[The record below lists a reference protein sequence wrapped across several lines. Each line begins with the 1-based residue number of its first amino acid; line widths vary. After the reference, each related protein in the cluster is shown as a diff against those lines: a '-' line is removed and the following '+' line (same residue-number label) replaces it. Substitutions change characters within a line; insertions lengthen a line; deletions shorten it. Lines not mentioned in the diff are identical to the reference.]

1 MDLMWWSRAD
11 GAPAVE
17 APPLPPGGFIELPG
31 RGTTFVRD
39 ARGPTGAP
47 VLFLLHGLAATADLN
62 WWFCYRTLARH
73 FRVVAIDHRG
83 HGHGI
88 PVNGHFRLADCADDA
103 VAVADALGIDRFIPV
118 GYSMGGPITQLIWH
132 RHPERVDGMVLC
144 ATSRDFQG
152 SLRDWASFA
161 VTPWLSLAA
170 RAVPSSAVLAA
181 TTKMLAGRGAAE
193 PYAEWMLR
201 EFTGGNVPTILEAAA
216 ALGRFSS
223 REWIGRID
231 VPVAVVATA
240 SDSLVPLR
248 RQVKLALAIPSATLH
263 VADGDHYLS
272 AADRDPFV
280 AVLDEACALVTRR
293 ARLAD
298 TPRRGPLGHVARR
311 LREGWGQADSGPRP
325 NRLRTSGRRNG
336 GTVCGGRRRDGS

>member
-1 MDLMWWSRAD
+1 MDVMWWTRGDTQATAD
-11 GAPAVE
+11 
-17 APPLPPGGFIELPG
+17 APPLPPGRRVHVPG

-39 ARGPTGAP
+39 ASGPAGAP

-62 WWFCYRTLARH
+62 WWFCYRSLARH

-88 PVNGHFRLADCADDA
+88 EVDGHFRLADCADDA
-103 VAVADALGIDRFIPV
+103 VAVADELGIERFIPV
-118 GYSMGGPITQLIWH
+118 GYSMGGPIAQLIWH
-132 RHPERVDGMVLC
+132 RHHDRVDGLVLC

-170 RAVPSSAVLAA
+170 RAFPSPALLAA
-181 TTKMLAGRGAAE
+181 TTKLLARRGGSERYGA
-193 PYAEWMLR
+193 WMLE
-201 EFTGGNVPTILEAAA
+201 EFRRNNVPTILEAAA
-216 ALGRFSS
+216 TLGRFSS

-248 RQVKLALAIPSATLH
+248 RQVKLALAIPRATLH
-263 VADGDHYLS
+263 VTEGDHYL
-272 AADRDPFV
+272 AAHDREEFA
-280 AVLDEACALVTRR
+280 AVLAEACTL
-293 ARLAD
+293 
-298 TPRRGPLGHVARR
+298 VARR
-311 LREGWGQADSGPRP
+311 SAGPIKSSPRP
-325 NRLRTSGRRNG
+325 GVVAS
-336 GTVCGGRRRDGS
+336 

>member
-1 MDLMWWSRAD
+1 MGVMTWRRVAA
-11 GAPAVE
+11 APAIDI
-17 APPLPPGGFIELPG
+17 PPLPPGGFVELPG

-39 ARGPTGAP
+39 ATGPTGAP

-62 WWFCYRTLARH
+62 WWFCYHALARN

-83 HGHGI
+83 HGNGM

-118 GYSMGGPITQLIWH
+118 GYSMGGPIAQLIWH
-132 RHPERVDGMVLC
+132 RHRERVEAMVLC

-170 RAVPSSAVLAA
+170 RAVPSSPIMTA
-181 TTKMLAGRGAAE
+181 TTKLLAGRGRDE
-193 PYAEWMLR
+193 RYAEWMLR
-201 EFTGGNVPTILEAAA
+201 EFRRGQISTILEAAA

-223 REWIGRID
+223 REWVGRID
-231 VPVAVVATA
+231 VPTAVVATA
-240 SDSLVPLR
+240 SDSLVPVR

-263 VADGDHYLS
+263 VADGDHYLA
-272 AADRDPFV
+272 AADRERFV
-280 AVLDEACALVTRR
+280 ATLDDACTLVARR
-293 ARLAD
+293 ARDAD
-298 TPRRGPLGHVARR
+298 TRPRSAA
-311 LREGWGQADSGPRP
+311 GQ
-325 NRLRTSGRRNG
+325 
-336 GTVCGGRRRDGS
+336 